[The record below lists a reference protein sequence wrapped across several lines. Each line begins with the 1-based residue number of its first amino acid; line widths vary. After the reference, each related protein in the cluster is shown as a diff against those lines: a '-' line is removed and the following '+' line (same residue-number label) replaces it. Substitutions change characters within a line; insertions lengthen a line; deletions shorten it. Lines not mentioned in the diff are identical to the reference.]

1 MIPFRK
7 WLGHQLILCFISVLI
22 FFSSYMR
29 LFADEIKW
37 KQVANTI
44 NEIQF
49 IDSNSIKYNKGIL
62 SLITKYS
69 EINPEDGEN
78 ITSDSY
84 LLAID
89 CENRLYSRLPLKSEL
104 KQVKTW
110 IKPSDKLIKTTILNS
125 CTY

>member
-89 CENRLYSRLPLKSEL
+89 CENRLYSRLPLNTEL

>member
-1 MIPFRK
+1 
-7 WLGHQLILCFISVLI
+7 
-22 FFSSYMR
+22 MR

-89 CENRLYSRLPLKSEL
+89 CENRLYSRLPLNTEL